1 MGFSAYSVGY
11 GGVMKCRFC
20 GREIHGDET
29 LCYVCEDARQ
39 NPERDYEGFENEDS
53 DYGGDE

>member
-1 MGFSAYSVGY
+1 
-11 GGVMKCRFC
+11 MKCRFC